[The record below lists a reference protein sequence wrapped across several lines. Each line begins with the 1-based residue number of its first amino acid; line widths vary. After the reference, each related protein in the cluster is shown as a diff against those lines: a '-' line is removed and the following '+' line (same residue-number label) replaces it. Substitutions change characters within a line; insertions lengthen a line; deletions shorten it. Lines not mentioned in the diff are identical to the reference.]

1 MKNAA
6 NSESTGLKQI
16 SLVILRLEI
25 DDLNPTDRLSESA
38 LIHEFN
44 QKNSININAS
54 LFDNPQETIDEPDS
68 LHISN
73 SSHPNIHSI
82 FNFNSPTTESVC
94 EESEELVLDNINSHK
109 RRLGVFIGKREPRL
123 ISIETYF
130 FNQNNCLEIKEP
142 MHQSNSTKQSQQHK
156 LNNQQLVNN
165 AMTMQQALE
174 TAYNDWNRDK
184 TVIQEPSSVQ
194 MEAHK
199 EEVLE
204 DVVLAKE
211 VITPLVESSIKN
223 EEKIETKKARG
234 EVIK

>member
-82 FNFNSPTTESVC
+82 FNFNCSWQKFKS
-94 EESEELVLDNINSHK
+94 K
-109 RRLGVFIGKREPRL
+109 
-123 ISIETYF
+123 
-130 FNQNNCLEIKEP
+130 
-142 MHQSNSTKQSQQHK
+142 
-156 LNNQQLVNN
+156 
-165 AMTMQQALE
+165 MT
-174 TAYNDWNRDK
+174 
-184 TVIQEPSSVQ
+184 
-194 MEAHK
+194 
-199 EEVLE
+199 
-204 DVVLAKE
+204 
-211 VITPLVESSIKN
+211 
-223 EEKIETKKARG
+223 
-234 EVIK
+234 